1 MGESTVP
8 TSRAHG
14 GAGAVLFGAGLLAD
28 AIAMALSRH
37 EPIRRVGRTDPS
49 SIPDDCPA
57 VVVSTDGWD
66 TSDYPDVRKICV
78 DRNVPW
84 LPARSELGDVVIG
97 PVELPNTPGCGDC
110 AELRRQL
117 ARRYPEGHDAAW
129 RRHGPVIRQRPSS
142 LLTRLAA
149 DLVAA
154 LVADEVEKLATDW
167 SSARTRCAMLYVD
180 LRTLQVTVH
189 RFLPDPRCHEC
200 GALPAD
206 DASSARIE
214 LQPRAKS
221 APGGYRTRALVD
233 EMPTLLHDYVDDRSG
248 IVRDLYRD
256 SHSGV
261 TVAVAPMGLRD
272 GGVENGYGRTHSY
285 RVSELTALLEALERY
300 GGMCP
305 GGKRTVVRAS
315 HREVIDNAVD
325 PRTLGLHSGLADRR
339 FQPFV
344 ADRPYRWVWAYSF
357 ARHASILVPE
367 SHAYYRV
374 PRADD
379 EPAPFAYEVSNG
391 CALGGCLEEAILY
404 GLLEVAERDA
414 FLMTWYA
421 NMRVPRIDLQSAGD
435 RVIPMIAAA
444 IRDETGYDTMIFDT
458 TLEQGIPC
466 VWAMA
471 VDPTNNAERPKAVC
485 AAGSHL
491 DPEQAAGNALRE
503 LGPILAH
510 LIETYPEQRFR
521 ARQMAEQPALVTA
534 MADHSLLYGDP
545 SVFPR
550 LSFLTDSPRVR
561 AFADLVSPAAFRNA
575 DLRDDLLELV
585 GRYLEHGLDVIV
597 VDQTTPEHRAGGFS
611 CVKVIV
617 PGTLPMTF
625 GHHYRRV
632 DGLPRLYTVPR
643 QLGHRD
649 RLLGPADI
657 NPYPHPFP

>member
-1 MGESTVP
+1 VGETTAP
-8 TSRAHG
+8 TSRARG
-14 GAGAVLFGAGLLAD
+14 GAEAVLFGAGLLAD
-28 AIAMALSRH
+28 AIERALSRH
-37 EPIRRVGRTDPS
+37 APIRRVGRADLS
-49 SIPDDCPA
+49 SIPGACPA
-57 VVVSTDGWD
+57 VVASTDGWD
-66 TSDYPDVRKICV
+66 TSDYPAVRKMCV

-84 LPARSELGDVVIG
+84 LPVRSELGDVVIG

-110 AELRRQL
+110 AELRRRL
-117 ARRYPEGHDAAW
+117 ARRYPEGHAAAW

-154 LVADEVEKLATDW
+154 LVADEVEKLVTDW
-167 SSARTRCAMLYVD
+167 NSARTRCAMLYVD

-214 LQPRAKS
+214 LKPRAK
-221 APGGYRTRALVD
+221 PVPDRYRTRALVD
-233 EMPTLLHDYVDDRSG
+233 EMPTLLRSYVDDKVG

-261 TVAVAPMGLRD
+261 AVAVAPMGLRD

-285 RVSELTALLEALERY
+285 RMSELTALLEALERH

-305 GGKRTVVRAS
+305 GGKRTTVRAS
-315 HREVIDNAVD
+315 YREVTDKAVD
-325 PRTLGLHSGLADRR
+325 PRTLGLHPGLADHR
-339 FQPFV
+339 FQPF
-344 ADRPYRWVWAYSF
+344 ADDQPYRWVWAYSF
-357 ARHASILVPE
+357 AKQASILVPE
-367 SHAYYRV
+367 SYAYYRV
-374 PRADD
+374 PRADA
-379 EPAPFAYEVSNG
+379 EPAPFVYEVSNG

-414 FLMTWYA
+414 FLMTWYT
-421 NMRVPRIDLQSAGD
+421 NMRVPRIDLQSARD

-458 TLEQGIPC
+458 TLEQGVPC

-491 DPEQAAGNALRE
+491 DLEQAAGNALRE
-503 LGPILAH
+503 LGSILAH
-510 LIETYPEQRFR
+510 LIETYPQQRVR
-521 ARQMAEQPALVTA
+521 ARQMAAQPELVTA
-534 MADHSLLYGDP
+534 MADHALLYGDP

-550 LSFLTDSPRVR
+550 LNFLTDSPRVH
-561 AFADLVSPAAFRNA
+561 AFAELAWPGAFRNA
-575 DLRDDLLELV
+575 DLREDVLELI
-585 GRYLEHGLDVIV
+585 GRYLECGLDVIV
-597 VDQTTPEHRAGGFS
+597 VDQTTPEHRVGGFS

-632 DGLPRLYTVPR
+632 DGLPRLYEVPR
-643 QLGHRD
+643 LLGHRD
-649 RLLGPADI
+649 RLLTPEDI
-657 NPYPHPFP
+657 NPHPHPFP